1 MKFTKEAVAMS
12 EKYISS
18 PKDKVSLYLVATP
31 IGNLSDI
38 SERALETLEN
48 ADFIAAEDTR
58 KTGVLLAHYSIKK
71 PLVSYYEHNLRQ
83 RGEEIIARLEAGE
96 TCALVSDAGMPAVSD
111 PGEQLVKQCYE
122 HGLKVSAIP
131 GPCAF
136 VSAIAISGLST
147 KRFTFEG
154 FLSTAKNSRRERLES
169 VKSLEHTL
177 IFYEAPHKL
186 QGLLEDILQVLG
198 DRRISLVREISKIYE
213 QVMLTTVSEAVEYYK
228 ENEPK
233 GEFVLVIEGAAEE
246 KEEVSDETLEKEFF
260 ELVEGGMARTFAA
273 KTLARKYNLSKRE
286 IYERFKEEN

>member
-1 MKFTKEAVAMS
+1 MS

-147 KRFTFEG
+147 KRLTFEG

-169 VKSLEHTL
+169 VKTLEHTL

-186 QGLLEDILQVLG
+186 QGLLEDILQILG

-260 ELVEGGMARTFAA
+260 ELVEGGMTRTFAA

-286 IYERFKEEN
+286 IYERFKAEN

>member
-1 MKFTKEAVAMS
+1 MS

-169 VKSLEHTL
+169 VKTLEHTL

-213 QVMLTTVSEAVEYYK
+213 QVMLTTVSEAIEYYK

-260 ELVEGGMARTFAA
+260 ELVEGGMTRTFAA

>member
-1 MKFTKEAVAMS
+1 MSEAV
-12 EKYISS
+12 EYISS
-18 PKDKVSLYLVATP
+18 PKEKISLYLVATP

-58 KTGVLLAHYSIKK
+58 KTGVLLSHYSIKK

-96 TCALVSDAGMPAVSD
+96 ICALVSDAGMPAVSD

-169 VKSLEHTL
+169 VKTLEHTL

-186 QGLLEDILQVLG
+186 KGLLDDILQVLG

-213 QVMLTTVSEAVEYYK
+213 QVMLTTVSQAIKYYE

-246 KEEVSDETLEKEFF
+246 KTEVDDETLEKEFYQ
-260 ELVEGGMARTFAA
+260 LVEGGMEKTFAA

>member
-1 MKFTKEAVAMS
+1 MS

-169 VKSLEHTL
+169 VKTLEHTL

-260 ELVEGGMARTFAA
+260 ELVEGGMTKTFAA

>member
-1 MKFTKEAVAMS
+1 MS

-122 HGLKVSAIP
+122 HGFKVSAIP

-169 VKSLEHTL
+169 VKTLEHTL

-213 QVMLTTVSEAVEYYK
+213 QVMLTTVSEAIEYYK

-260 ELVEGGMARTFAA
+260 ELVEGGMTRTFAA

>member
-1 MKFTKEAVAMS
+1 MS

-169 VKSLEHTL
+169 VKTLEHTL

-213 QVMLTTVSEAVEYYK
+213 QVMLTTVSEAIEYYK

-233 GEFVLVIEGAAEE
+233 GEFVLVIEGSAEE

-260 ELVEGGMARTFAA
+260 ELVEGGMTRTFAA

>member
-1 MKFTKEAVAMS
+1 MS

-169 VKSLEHTL
+169 VKTLEHTL

-186 QGLLEDILQVLG
+186 QGLLEDIFQVLG

-213 QVMLTTVSEAVEYYK
+213 QVMLTTVSEAIEYYK

-260 ELVEGGMARTFAA
+260 ELVEGGMTRTFAA

>member
-1 MKFTKEAVAMS
+1 MS

-169 VKSLEHTL
+169 VKNLEHTL

-186 QGLLEDILQVLG
+186 QGLLEDILQILG

-260 ELVEGGMARTFAA
+260 ELVECGMTRTFAA

>member
-1 MKFTKEAVAMS
+1 MS

-154 FLSTAKNSRRERLES
+154 FLSTAKNSRRVS
-169 VKSLEHTL
+169 VEKIRSSGQ
-177 IFYEAPHKL
+177 FF
-186 QGLLEDILQVLG
+186 GR
-198 DRRISLVREISKIYE
+198 DR
-213 QVMLTTVSEAVEYYK
+213 
-228 ENEPK
+228 
-233 GEFVLVIEGAAEE
+233 
-246 KEEVSDETLEKEFF
+246 
-260 ELVEGGMARTFAA
+260 
-273 KTLARKYNLSKRE
+273 
-286 IYERFKEEN
+286 

>member
-1 MKFTKEAVAMS
+1 MS
-12 EKYISS
+12 EYISS
-18 PKDKVSLYLVATP
+18 PKEEVSLYLVATP

-38 SERALETLEN
+38 SERALETLEK

-58 KTGVLLAHYSIKK
+58 KTGVLLSHYSIRK

-83 RGEEIIARLEAGE
+83 RGEEIIARLKSGE
-96 TCALVSDAGMPAVSD
+96 VCALVSDAGMPAVSD

-169 VKSLEHTL
+169 VKNLEHTL

-186 QGLLEDILQVLG
+186 QGFLEDLLNVLG
-198 DRRISLVREISKIYE
+198 DRRVSLVREISKIYE
-213 QVMLTTVSEAVEYYK
+213 QVMLTTVSDAIEYYK
-228 ENEPK
+228 ETEPK
-233 GEFVLVIEGAAEE
+233 GEFVIIVEGASEDKA
-246 KEEVSDETLEKEFF
+246 EVSDEVIEKEFY
-260 ELVEGGMARTFAA
+260 ELVNGGMAKTFAA

-286 IYERFKEEN
+286 IYERFKDEN

>member
-1 MKFTKEAVAMS
+1 MSEAV
-12 EKYISS
+12 EYISS
-18 PKDKVSLYLVATP
+18 PKEKVSLYLVATP

-58 KTGVLLAHYSIKK
+58 KTGVLLSLYSIKK

-169 VKSLEHTL
+169 VRTLEHTL

-186 QGLLEDILQVLG
+186 KGLLDDILLILG

-213 QVMLTTVSEAVEYYK
+213 QVMLTTVSQAVKYYE

-233 GEFVLVIEGAAEE
+233 GEFVLVIEGAGEE
-246 KEEVSDETLEKEFF
+246 KTEVDDETLEKEFYQ
-260 ELVEGGMARTFAA
+260 LVEGGMTRTFAA

>member
-1 MKFTKEAVAMS
+1 MS
-12 EKYISS
+12 ENYISS
-18 PKDKVSLYLVATP
+18 PKDKISLYLVATP

-48 ADFIAAEDTR
+48 ADFVAAEDTR
-58 KTGVLLAHYSIKK
+58 KTGVLLSHYSIKK
-71 PLVSYYEHNLRQ
+71 PLISYYEHNLRQ
-83 RGEEIIARLEAGE
+83 RGEEIIMRLKAGE

-122 HGLKVSAIP
+122 NGLKVSAIP

-154 FLSTAKNSRRERLES
+154 FLSTAKNSRREHLES
-169 VKSLEHTL
+169 VKNLEHTL

-186 QGLLEDILQVLG
+186 KGFLEDVLKVLG
-198 DRRISLVREISKIYE
+198 NRRISLVREISKIYE
-213 QVMLTTVSEAVEYYK
+213 QVMLTTVEEAISYYN
-228 ENEPK
+228 ENDPR
-233 GEFVLVIEGAAEE
+233 GEFVIIVEGVGEV
-246 KEEVSDETLEKEFF
+246 KEEVSDASLEQEFF
-260 ELVEGGMARTFAA
+260 ALVKDGMTKTFAA
-273 KTLARKYNLSKRE
+273 KALARKYNLSKRE

>member
-1 MKFTKEAVAMS
+1 MS

-96 TCALVSDAGMPAVSD
+96 VCALVSDAGMPAVSD
-111 PGEQLVKQCYE
+111 PGEQIVKQCYE

-213 QVMLTTVSEAVEYYK
+213 QVLLTTVSDAIEYYK

-233 GEFVLVIEGAAEE
+233 GEFVLIIEGAADE

-260 ELVEGGMARTFAA
+260 ELVEGGMTRTFAA

>member
-1 MKFTKEAVAMS
+1 MS

-169 VKSLEHTL
+169 VKNLEHTL

-186 QGLLEDILQVLG
+186 QGLLEDILQILG

-260 ELVEGGMARTFAA
+260 ELVEGGMTRTFAA

>member
-1 MKFTKEAVAMS
+1 MS

-18 PKDKVSLYLVATP
+18 PKDKISLYLVATP

-169 VKSLEHTL
+169 VKTLEHTL

-213 QVMLTTVSEAVEYYK
+213 QVMLTTVSEAIEYYK

-260 ELVEGGMARTFAA
+260 ELVEGGMTRTFAA

>member
-1 MKFTKEAVAMS
+1 MS
-12 EKYISS
+12 EYISS
-18 PKDKVSLYLVATP
+18 PKEEVSLFLVATP

-38 SERALETLEN
+38 SERALETLEKV
-48 ADFIAAEDTR
+48 DFIAAEDTR

-96 TCALVSDAGMPAVSD
+96 VCALVSDAGMPAVSD

-169 VKSLEHTL
+169 VKDLEHTL

-186 QGLLEDILQVLG
+186 QGFLEDILNVLG
-198 DRRISLVREISKIYE
+198 NRRVSLVREISKIYE
-213 QVMLTTVSEAVEYYK
+213 QVMLTTISDAIDYYK
-228 ENEPK
+228 ETEPK
-233 GEFVLVIEGAAEE
+233 GEFVIIVEGASEE
-246 KEEVSDETLEKEFF
+246 KVEVSDETLEKEFY
-260 ELVEGGMARTFAA
+260 ELVNDGMAKTLAA

-286 IYERFKEEN
+286 IYERFKD

>member
-1 MKFTKEAVAMS
+1 MS

-38 SERALETLEN
+38 SERALETLKN

-83 RGEEIIARLEAGE
+83 RGEEIIARLETGE

-169 VKSLEHTL
+169 VKTLEHTL

-213 QVMLTTVSEAVEYYK
+213 QVMLTTVSEAIEYYK

-260 ELVEGGMARTFAA
+260 ELVEGGMTRTFAA